1 MTRAEQIIDLLQ
13 QIAETPKHK
22 RKTLS
27 LLEARV
33 RSLMTRQ
40 IAAEHK
46 NDRKQ
51 ERAA

>member
-13 QIAETPKHK
+13 QIAATPKHK

-40 IAAEHK
+40 IAYEHK
-46 NDRKQ
+46 IDRKQ

>member
-1 MTRAEQIIDLLQ
+1 MTRAEQIIALLQ

-40 IAAEHK
+40 IAAE
-46 NDRKQ
+46 NRQDRRK
-51 ERAA
+51 AA